1 MARPIAI
8 TPKLSKKATEKFLT
22 KVKRDLST
30 PVGPVPTP
38 KLAEA
43 IRLIKADACKSQ
55 K

>member
-1 MARPIAI
+1 MARPIAP

-22 KVKRDLST
+22 KVRRDLAK

-43 IRLIKADACKSQ
+43 IEKIKADAGKPQ